1 MTTEMREEVR
11 TSILGGEVASR
22 GFPIA
27 QSIVWTAGA
36 LGSIAA
42 LVIIG
47 GQFGGIAGLV
57 ACAVIA
63 ISTLGSTLKLVND
76 ESLAGIGA
84 HRLATWWR
92 RRDGRHVWLT
102 PGDLE
107 LGIAADPDY
116 GNPDVDP
123 GWTSPPA
130 LGQVEPLDLAGTGL
144 DDLFI
149 LWHHNPG
156 ERSYFQIILAVQGL
170 AEGLRSNERWAQN
183 QAAYSESVLNAAA
196 RDTVFTR
203 SLQLVLRV
211 VPADLD
217 PHEQWVLGKVKQLSP
232 ERAAQ
237 LVPAIRSYGHL
248 IDDARPHS
256 EEPHSYLSI
265 AIPESGR
272 LMKEASRIASGKNAK
287 SEGGV
292 AQVIR
297 DEAARI
303 QRSLQAAGF
312 GRVDVLGEQ
321 RACAVMR
328 AMINPSFAL
337 DRHQGAN
344 WYNWIPTFFG
354 GRDSVLVRRSTDPDR
369 REEFWH
375 TRVGVVPSS
384 SIPPVH
390 LGPAWLTPLLS
401 RVEPDPGDPGD
412 GLPPSPTIRTIS
424 VRLDLVPARIARTA
438 TKRHATTDAA
448 KAIELEKKGQISDGS
463 EEVMASSSARRRE
476 DLKAGSGYHGVI
488 WSMAIAVTGRDGD
501 DLDRACA
508 RVTAAAGDSAITDIR
523 WCTDDHDIA
532 QFWTLPLG
540 RGLARTKFT
549 RN

>member
-1 MTTEMREEVR
+1 MHEEVR
-11 TSILGGEVASR
+11 TSVLGGEVASR
-22 GFPIA
+22 GLPVTQI
-27 QSIVWTAGA
+27 IVWTGGA
-36 LGSIAA
+36 LLAIAG
-42 LVIIG
+42 LIVVG

-57 ACAVIA
+57 VCVVVVI
-63 ISTLGSTLKLVND
+63 TTMGSTLKLFGH
-76 ESLAGIGA
+76 ESLAGMGA
-84 HRLATWWR
+84 HRVSTWWR

-102 PGDLE
+102 PGDPE
-107 LGIAADPDY
+107 LGILPDPDY
-116 GNPDVDP
+116 DNPDIDP

-130 LGQVEPLDLAGTGL
+130 LGACEPLDLTGTGL

-156 ERSYFQIILAVQGL
+156 ERPYFQIILAVQGL

-183 QAAYSESVLNAAA
+183 QAAYSETVLNAAA

-217 PHEQWVLGKVKQLSP
+217 PHEQWVLRKVQQLSP
-232 ERAAQ
+232 ARAAQ
-237 LVPAIRSYGHL
+237 LAPAIRSYGHL

-256 EEPHSYLSI
+256 EEPHSYLSV
-265 AIPESGR
+265 AVPENGR
-272 LMKEASRIASGKNAK
+272 LMKEASRIARSKNAK
-287 SEGGV
+287 PEGGV

-303 QRSLQAAGF
+303 QRALQASGF

-344 WYNWIPTFFG
+344 WRNWIPTFFG
-354 GRDSVLVRRSTDPDR
+354 GSESVLVRRSTDPER
-369 REEFWH
+369 RDDFWH
-375 TRVGVVPSS
+375 TRVGVIPPGK
-384 SIPPVH
+384 IPPVE
-390 LGPAWLTPLLS
+390 LGPAWLTPLLA
-401 RVEPDPGDPGD
+401 RVEPDAGDPSD
-412 GLPPSPTIRTIS
+412 GLPPSPTIRTVA
-424 VRLDLVPARIARTA
+424 VRMDMVPARIARPA
-438 TKRHATTDAA
+438 TKRHTTTDAA
-448 KAIELEKKGQISDGS
+448 RAIELEKKGQITDGS
-463 EEVMASSSARRRE
+463 EEVMAASSARRRE
-476 DLKAGSGYHGVI
+476 DLKDGTGYHGVI
-488 WSMAIAVTGRDGD
+488 WSMAVAVTGRDAD
-501 DLDRACA
+501 DLDRACD
-508 RVTAAAGDSAITDIR
+508 RVTAAAGDSAIPEIR

>member
-1 MTTEMREEVR
+1 MTTPIHEEVR
-11 TSILGGEVASR
+11 TSVLGGEVASR
-22 GFPIA
+22 GLPVA
-27 QSIVWTAGA
+27 QLIIWIVGA
-36 LGSIAA
+36 LAGIAA
-42 LVIIG
+42 LIVVG
-47 GQFGGIAGLV
+47 GVPGVLV
-57 ACAVIA
+57 CMVVVLTTA
-63 ISTLGSTLKLVND
+63 GSTLKLFD
-76 ESLAGIGA
+76 DQSLAGMAA
-84 HRLATWWR
+84 HRLSTWWR
-92 RRDGRHVWLT
+92 RRDGRHIWLT
-102 PGDLE
+102 PGDPAR
-107 LGIAADPDY
+107 GIAPDPDY
-116 GNPDVDP
+116 GDPQLDP
-123 GWTSPPA
+123 GWTFPPA
-130 LGQVEPLDLAGTGL
+130 LGACEPIDLAGTGL

-156 ERSYFQIILAVQGL
+156 ERSYFQIILAVQGQ

-183 QAAYSESVLNAAA
+183 QAAYSESVLNSAA

-217 PHEQWVLGKVKQLSP
+217 PHEQWLQHKVAQLPP

-237 LVPAIRSYGHL
+237 LAPAIVSYGHL

-256 EEPHSYLSI
+256 EEPYSYLSV
-265 AIPESGR
+265 AIPENGR
-272 LMKEASRIASGKNAK
+272 LMREASRIARSKNAK
-287 SEGGV
+287 PEGGV

-303 QRSLQAAGF
+303 QRALQAAGF

-337 DRHQGAN
+337 DRHQGAS
-344 WYNWIPTFFG
+344 WRNWIPTFFG
-354 GRDSVLVRRSTDPDR
+354 GRESVLVRASTDPDR
-369 REEFWH
+369 REEYWH
-375 TRVGVVPSS
+375 TRVGIVPPGK
-384 SIPPVH
+384 IPPVQ

-412 GLPPSPTIRTIS
+412 DLPPSPTMRTVT
-424 VRLDLVPARIARTA
+424 VRMDLVPARIAREA

-448 KAIELEKKGQISDGS
+448 KAIELQQKGKISDGS
-463 EEVMASSSARRRE
+463 EEVLSSSSARRRE
-476 DLKAGSGYHGVI
+476 DLKAGTGYHGVI
-488 WSMAIAVTGRDGD
+488 WSMAIAVTGRDAD
-501 DLDRACA
+501 DLDRACD
-508 RVTAAAGDSAITDIR
+508 RVTAAAGDSAIPEIR
-523 WCTDDHDIA
+523 WCTDDHDIGL
-532 QFWTLPLG
+532 FWTLPLG

>member
-1 MTTEMREEVR
+1 MTTPIHEEVR
-11 TSILGGEVASR
+11 TSVLGGEVASR
-22 GFPIA
+22 GLPVA
-27 QSIVWTAGA
+27 QLIIWIVGA
-36 LGSIAA
+36 LAGIAA
-42 LVIIG
+42 LIVVG
-47 GQFGGIAGLV
+47 GVPGVLV
-57 ACAVIA
+57 CMVVVLTTA
-63 ISTLGSTLKLVND
+63 GSTLKLFD
-76 ESLAGIGA
+76 DQSLAGMAA
-84 HRLATWWR
+84 HRSSTWWR
-92 RRDGRHVWLT
+92 RRDGRHIWLT
-102 PGDLE
+102 PGDPAR
-107 LGIAADPDY
+107 GIAPDPDY
-116 GNPDVDP
+116 GDPQLDP
-123 GWTSPPA
+123 GWTFPPA
-130 LGQVEPLDLAGTGL
+130 LGACEPIDLAGTGL

-156 ERSYFQIILAVQGL
+156 ERSYFQIILAVQGQ

-183 QAAYSESVLNAAA
+183 QAAYSESVLNSAA

-217 PHEQWVLGKVKQLSP
+217 PHEQWLQHKVAQLPP

-237 LVPAIRSYGHL
+237 LAPAIVSYGHL

-256 EEPHSYLSI
+256 EEPYSYLSV
-265 AIPESGR
+265 AIPENGR
-272 LMKEASRIASGKNAK
+272 LMREASRIARSKNAK
-287 SEGGV
+287 PEGGV

-303 QRSLQAAGF
+303 QRALQAAGF

-337 DRHQGAN
+337 DRHQGAS
-344 WYNWIPTFFG
+344 WRNWIPTFFG
-354 GRDSVLVRRSTDPDR
+354 GRESVLVRASTDPDR
-369 REEFWH
+369 REEYWH
-375 TRVGVVPSS
+375 TRVGIVPPGK
-384 SIPPVH
+384 IPPVQ

-412 GLPPSPTIRTIS
+412 DLPPSPTMRTVT
-424 VRLDLVPARIARTA
+424 VRMDLVPARIAREA

-448 KAIELEKKGQISDGS
+448 KAIELQQKGKISDGS
-463 EEVMASSSARRRE
+463 EEVLSSSSARRRE
-476 DLKAGSGYHGVI
+476 DLKAGTGYHGVI
-488 WSMAIAVTGRDGD
+488 WSMAIAVTGRDAD
-501 DLDRACA
+501 DLDRACD
-508 RVTAAAGDSAITDIR
+508 RVTAAAGDSAIPEIR
-523 WCTDDHDIA
+523 WCTDDHDITL
-532 QFWTLPLG
+532 FWTLPLG

>member
-1 MTTEMREEVR
+1 MSVHEEVR
-11 TSILGGEVASR
+11 TSVLGGEVASR

-42 LVIIG
+42 LVVMG
-47 GQFGGIAGLV
+47 GQFSGAVGLV
-57 ACAVIA
+57 ACLVIG
-63 ISTLGSTLKLVND
+63 ISTMGSTLKLFGG
-76 ESLAGIGA
+76 ESLATIGA
-84 HRLATWWR
+84 HRLSTWWR

-102 PGDLE
+102 PGDPE
-107 LGIAADPDY
+107 LGIAPDPDY
-116 GNPDVDP
+116 GNPEVDP
-123 GWTSPPA
+123 GWTRPPA
-130 LGQVEPLDLAGTGL
+130 LGACEPLDLSGTGL

-156 ERSYFQIILAVQGL
+156 ERSYFQIILSVQGL

-217 PHEQWVLGKVKQLSP
+217 PHQDWVEERVAELPAERVEQL
-232 ERAAQ
+232 E
-237 LVPAIRSYGHL
+237 PAIISYGHL

-265 AIPESGR
+265 AVPESGG
-272 LMKEASRIASGKNAK
+272 LMREADRIASGKNAK
-287 SEGGV
+287 AEGGV

-303 QRSLQAAGF
+303 QRALQAAGF

-337 DRHQGAN
+337 DRHKGAN
-344 WYNWIPTFFG
+344 WRNWVPTFFG
-354 GRDSVLVRRSTDPDR
+354 GRDAVLVRRSTDPDR

-375 TRVGVVPSS
+375 TRVGVVPPS
-384 SIPPVH
+384 SIPPVQ
-390 LGPAWLTPLLS
+390 LGPAWLTPLLA

-424 VRLDLVPARIARTA
+424 VRLDLVPARIARLA

-448 KAIELEKKGQISDGS
+448 KAIELQKKGQISDGS

-508 RVTAAAGDSAITDIR
+508 RVTAAAGDSAITEIR
-523 WCTDDHDIA
+523 WCEHDHDIA

-549 RN
+549 RT